1 MALLRQRRAS
11 RAELAK
17 FTGMSQPTVGRIVD
31 DLISGQILA
40 EAETDDLVVDQT
52 MLGRPSQLLEL
63 DRSHHRFAAIQIG
76 VKSTR
81 IALLPAAIADT
92 DKWDLQIPTPATAI
106 SWAAAVAQAWREL
119 AGDDVELILLSVPGV
134 VDETE
139 GRVLL
144 SPNLRWSQ
152 YIALRELL
160 QMAEL
165 PATDQSVVI
174 VQEIRA
180 LALGHMAVDPSS
192 HDFLLVDFGNGVG
205 AAAVVGGELYHGALA
220 LSGELGHTPV
230 LGNMR
235 VCGCGSVGCVE
246 TLVSR
251 NGLLATVATIHEQ
264 IKTWQQLI
272 DHVATVGIEPWLGD
286 AIDAIAVTIAGALN
300 VLGLR
305 HVVLTGSV
313 TEFAP
318 IVAERLSAAV
328 TRGAMWARF
337 GQITVVTA
345 PRRRTAGL
353 VSAAIDRVLLA

>member
-1 MALLRQRRAS
+1 MIWSSIRPCS
-11 RAELAK
+11 
-17 FTGMSQPTVGRIVD
+17 
-31 DLISGQILA
+31 
-40 EAETDDLVVDQT
+40 
-52 MLGRPSQLLEL
+52 GRPSQLLEL

-92 DKWDLQIPTPATAI
+92 DKWDLQIPTPSTAI

-230 LGNMR
+230 LGQHARVRVRIGPDALKRWCRGTVFSPLSRPFTNRSRPGSSCSITLQLWASSRGWGMR
-235 VCGCGSVGCVE
+235 S
-246 TLVSR
+246 TPSR
-251 NGLLATVATIHEQ
+251 SRSPVH
-264 IKTWQQLI
+264 
-272 DHVATVGIEPWLGD
+272 
-286 AIDAIAVTIAGALN
+286 
-300 VLGLR
+300 
-305 HVVLTGSV
+305 
-313 TEFAP
+313 
-318 IVAERLSAAV
+318 
-328 TRGAMWARF
+328 
-337 GQITVVTA
+337 
-345 PRRRTAGL
+345 
-353 VSAAIDRVLLA
+353 